1 MKYIH
6 IIALLAVLLALP
18 TLTACSPDVEK
29 EDGILVE
36 MGEDG
41 VTVTTTVDGVTT
53 VHHEK
58 TPDVFQP
65 TPEPQPDWADN
76 VVTITVGR
84 FATKEGLIS
93 EFRKQEE
100 EGMTLGSGIRFWADT
115 PEPERGEIWEK
126 FRTTAPEDAY
136 TVDITLISMQDAGFK
151 EPATIAEVR
160 DRIMAMGF
168 EPITLEEAYE
178 TRLQLKDQPNWRTT
192 GNPWGRFRSLPL
204 EEEMRRMYKGK
215 ELSVGIY
222 NVGNEYGVTAYTY
235 QGLGPTVR
243 NDELILPNREFKE
256 ENPLSAVNPSF
267 ACAIP
272 ETRRKK

>member
-6 IIALLAVLLALP
+6 ILTLCTALLL

-29 EDGILVE
+29 EDGILIE

-84 FATKEGLIS
+84 FATKEGLVS
-93 EFRKQEE
+93 EFRKREE
-100 EGMTLGSGIRFWADT
+100 EGMTIHSAMKHWIDT
-115 PEPERGEIWEK
+115 PEPDRGRSWEG

-136 TVDITLISMQDAGFK
+136 TVGITLINMQDAGFK

-160 DRIMAMGF
+160 DRIIQMGF
-168 EPITLEEAYE
+168 EPITFEEAYE
-178 TRLQLKDQPNWRTT
+178 MRLQLKDQPSQ
-192 GNPWGRFRSLPL
+192 GPWSYFISLPV
-204 EEEMRRMYKGK
+204 EEEIHRMVGGK
-215 ELSVGIY
+215 EVSVTIFNSGK
-222 NVGNEYGVTAYTY
+222 EYGASGYIY
-235 QGLGPTVR
+235 QAVGPTVR
-243 NDELILPNREFKE
+243 NDELIIPSEEFREQS
-256 ENPLSAVNPSF
+256 LHSAVNPSF